1 MNTERL
7 DGSARAARSRERR
20 ILIGSAAAYT
30 IPMVVIWL
38 QPFLLAEILAVKATT
53 EASAGLLVTAE
64 MTALSLSSLMCVKF
78 GRGIPYIR
86 IAILGMV
93 LAAIGNALSFFA
105 SSYWWLFATRIIAG
119 AGEGTPL
126 MVGNAAVAGIAD
138 PDRAYAKI
146 TAFSIVVSAALIYAA
161 PALSP
166 VSGGRATA
174 ASLLAC
180 CILLSPAVILMPR
193 SYRFDPV
200 EDTARRDS
208 GRISP
213 TVILTL
219 VAFSCFT
226 IVNASTW
233 SFFSLIGQR
242 TGLTA
247 GAVNHAIAVSIVF
260 SIAGSLAANWVGSR
274 WGRFVPVGT
283 GLVAVTIALWCLS
296 VTHNVSL
303 YRGSMDLN
311 MFASY
316 FAIPFF
322 FGYAAGADSTG
333 RGSAWMGAVIPLSF
347 TLGPLLGGII
357 FGQFG
362 YRIMGPIT
370 LLSDAIAFVLILYVE
385 RTSVPAARAVIA
397 P

>member
-1 MNTERL
+1 MNMESL
-7 DGSARAARSRERR
+7 DAPAGVANARERR

-30 IPMVVIWL
+30 IPMAVIWL
-38 QPFLLAEILAVKATT
+38 QPVLLAEVLAVKGTT

-64 MTALSLSSLMCVKF
+64 MTALSVSSLMCVRF
-78 GRGIPYIR
+78 GKGIPYIR
-86 IAILGMV
+86 IALLGMV

-105 SSYWWLFATRIIAG
+105 SSYWMLFATRIIAG

-126 MVGNAAVAGIAD
+126 MVGNAAVAGVAD

-146 TAFSIVVSAALIYAA
+146 TAFSIVVSAVLIYVA
-161 PALSP
+161 PALGP

-180 CILLSPAVILMPR
+180 LILLFPPVILMPR

-200 EDTARRDS
+200 MAAARTAA

-213 TVILTL
+213 TIILTL

-226 IVNASTW
+226 LVNASTW
-233 SFFSLIGQR
+233 SFFFLIGQR

-247 GAVNHAIAVSIVF
+247 DAVNHAISVSIVF
-260 SIAGSLAANWVGSR
+260 SIAGSLAANWVGRR
-274 WGRFVPVGT
+274 WRRFLPVGI
-283 GLVAVTIALWCLS
+283 GLVGVTIALWCLS
-296 VTHNVSL
+296 VTRSVSL

-322 FGYAAGADSTG
+322 FGYAAAADPTG

-347 TLGPLLGGII
+347 TLGPLLGGIV

-362 YRIMGPIT
+362 YKIMGPIT
-370 LLSDAIAFVLILYVE
+370 LASDAIAFVLILYVE
-385 RTSVPAARAVIA
+385 RTSVQAARPAVI